1 MIILKKRNFKLDFE
15 WDWKEFGLG
24 WIIYK
29 PMYRPFPR
37 KSFWIGLSFRL
48 LWFGIFIKIL
58 ERGLVLVNPEIYDEK
73 ERMKERSA
81 FHYKELIVFMD
92 HGSIDVYWQWNH
104 FGAMIYY
111 RAPKGISM
119 PGFISMDIMWF
130 SISFNF
136 S

>member
-1 MIILKKRNFKLDFE
+1 MITLNKRNFKLDFE

-37 KSFWIGLSFRL
+37 KCFWIGLSFRF

-58 ERGLVLVNPEIYDEK
+58 ERRLVSVDPEIYDEK

-81 FHYKELIVFMD
+81 FHYKELIVFKN
-92 HGSIDVYWQWNH
+92 HRSIDVYWQWNH

-111 RAPKGISM
+111 RFPKGISM
-119 PGFISMDIMWF
+119 PGFISIDILWF
-130 SISFNF
+130 SISSNL

>member
-1 MIILKKRNFKLDFE
+1 MDLE

-37 KSFWIGLSFRL
+37 KCFWIGLSFRL

-58 ERGLVLVNPEIYDEK
+58 ERRLVSVDPEIYDDK

-81 FHYKELIVFMD
+81 FHYKELIAFKD
-92 HGSIDVYWQWNH
+92 PGSIDAYWQWNH

-111 RAPKGISM
+111 RALNGISI
-119 PGFISMDIMWF
+119 PRFISIDILWF
-130 SISFNF
+130 SISSNF
-136 S
+136 SKKS